1 MSGAVG
7 VAKFLTPQPI
17 LAEGQILYEIG
28 SNRWQGNTVK
38 PLVKNAARVNVYI
51 AMRIALAGVLCYA
64 FRHYQPDAII
74 ATVAGAAVS
83 APATALYWGGK
94 CVFEGGKA
102 ALQNFKTPLTQELMR
117 YRHLARTLSA
127 PARSA
132 ASPHRATMPPLPR
145 GMPRGQPGPAETQRS
160 QPNHAYR
167 HSGPKIDPKD
177 YEQINQ

>member
-1 MSGAVG
+1 MNQFMSGAVG

-64 FRHYQPDAII
+64 FRHFQPDARI

-102 ALQNFKTPLTQELMR
+102 ALQNFKTPLTQEFGMGLGK
-117 YRHLARTLSA
+117 YLLGVTILSYQ
-127 PARSA
+127 
-132 ASPHRATMPPLPR
+132 HRCGETWKKGAVEWIVTKVFVT
-145 GMPRGQPGPAETQRS
+145 PGKYEGET
-160 QPNHAYR
+160 Y
-167 HSGPKIDPKD
+167 
-177 YEQINQ
+177 